1 MLKKLLKHEFN
12 ATRRFFLPVYAG
24 FAGLLVLDRLSMVLR
39 DVLRDKG
46 GFLDVLSSLLGGL
59 LIAASVL
66 AIIALAVSPLV
77 YSVIRF
83 RRNLLSDEGYLSFT
97 LPVTPA
103 QHLWTKLLTTV
114 VWGIVTLIVA
124 IACGILFFLT
134 VEPAEVCNVFR
145 AIGGAFSRAYTYI
158 HGWAI
163 VLPLLFLLALL
174 TQFCNLILSLYNAM
188 SIGQTAN
195 KHKLLIS
202 VAVFFGFNAAEAT
215 IIQIIGIGAVTMF
228 GDTWITRFEQTSNM
242 GVLTITSSFPFRF
255 VCGILLAGVAWNVL
269 MCVLHFF
276 LSRYFL
282 TKKLNLE

>member
-1 MLKKLLKHEFN
+1 MLKKLLKHEFI

-39 DVLRDKG
+39 DALRDQG
-46 GFLDVLSSLLGGL
+46 GFLNTLSSLLGGI

-66 AIIALAVSPLV
+66 AIIALALAPLI
-77 YSVIRF
+77 YSIVRF

-103 QHLWTKLLTTV
+103 QHLWAKLLTTV

-134 VEPAEVCNVFR
+134 VEPTETCKVLE
-145 AIGGAFSRAYTYI
+145 AIGGAIPRAYKII

-163 VLPLLFLLALL
+163 VLPIVFLLAIL
-174 TQFCNLILSLYNAM
+174 TQFGNNILSLYSAM
-188 SIGQTAN
+188 SIGQSAS
-195 KHKLLIS
+195 KHKVLTA
-202 VAVFFGFNAAEAT
+202 VGVFFGITAAETAVLEVL
-215 IIQIIGIGAVTMF
+215 GVGALTLF
-228 GDTWITRFEQTSNM
+228 GEAWVEKMEQTSNM
-242 GVLTITSSFPFRF
+242 AAITVTDSFPFRF
-255 VCGILLAGVAWNVL
+255 VFGILLVAILWNVL
-269 MCVLHFF
+269 MGVLHFF

-282 TKKLNLE
+282 TKKLNLS